1 MMRIALILKYIAIL
15 IMISMVSGTEEN
27 SVMLVPFQIT
37 LLLYMLFLIAEIMF
51 SCKDLNE
58 DQEETMSIKIVI
70 YSMLI

>member
-1 MMRIALILKYIAIL
+1 MRIALILKYIAIL